1 MLRRCEELKDDDG
14 GGKKIKNKEGAWDEG
29 VRITPTILLFH
40 VLNLTLFW
48 AYRSDQCKI
57 YLFAQSA
64 SAPCT
69 KSKNPFME
77 KRVKE
82 FCSVQCNKCS
92 NKRGNYGLK

>member
-1 MLRRCEELKDDDG
+1 VKEELKDDEWWSEG
-14 GGKKIKNKEGAWDEG
+14 NKRKEGTWDEG
-29 VRITPTILLFH
+29 VRITLTVLLFH

-48 AYRSDQCKI
+48 FYRFDQCKI
-57 YLFAQSA
+57 YFFAQSA

-69 KSKNPFME
+69 KNPFME